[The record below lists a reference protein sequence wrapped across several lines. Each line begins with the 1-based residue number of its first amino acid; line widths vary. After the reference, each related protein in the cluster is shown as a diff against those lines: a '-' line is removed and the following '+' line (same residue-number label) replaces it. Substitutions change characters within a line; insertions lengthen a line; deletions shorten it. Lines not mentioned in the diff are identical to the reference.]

1 MLQAVGAKVVLPF
14 TKDSFHQLLQRQL
27 DFKWEAYNLCR
38 FARNFAIEQQ
48 KSKDT
53 VRFPR
58 VSPKLLSDTVLVE
71 TWAEGRTV
79 SVLYQESRGSADDR
93 GKTEIREKMAQ
104 SIFDMVL
111 KMFLRDNFVHG
122 DMHAGNLLYEKTT
135 NEMTVIDAGM
145 ITSLGPQVGC
155 VGCLGLFS
163 SPLLP
168 LLSR

>member
-1 MLQAVGAKVVLPF
+1 MTVLDETFIDLGWIFQLAPMLQAVGAKVVLPF
-14 TKDSFHQLLQRQL
+14 TKESFHQLLQRQL

-79 SVLYQESRGSADDR
+79 AVLYQVQYPRTSPQLDLS
-93 GKTEIREKMAQ
+93 
-104 SIFDMVL
+104 
-111 KMFLRDNFVHG
+111 
-122 DMHAGNLLYEKTT
+122 LYLT
-135 NEMTVIDAGM
+135 
-145 ITSLGPQVGC
+145 
-155 VGCLGLFS
+155 
-163 SPLLP
+163 
-168 LLSR
+168 